1 MIASKVFDITYGM
14 SQEELI
20 QQCLYAITFPNEN
33 INYQELCQMEMKIKY
48 PRNKYG
54 IIDLQ
59 SELYIKMKPVKDKL
73 KELSLYYN

>member
-1 MIASKVFDITYGM
+1 MTSKVFDITYGM

-20 QQCLYAITFPNEN
+20 KQCLYVITFPNKN

>member
-1 MIASKVFDITYGM
+1 MTSKVFDITYGM

-20 QQCLYAITFPNEN
+20 QQCLYVITFPNKN